1 MNNGIDTTVLMLM
14 KKGLSFNEAWAEAK
28 SILRVPFTDLTWLKD
43 KTREI
48 VEAKIIMGAG

>member
-1 MNNGIDTTVLMLM
+1 MNNGIDTTVLMLIE
-14 KKGLSFNEAWAEAK
+14 KGLTFDEAWEEAR
-28 SILRVPFTDLTWLKD
+28 ITLHMEYNIGWLKD